1 MFDTP
6 LREAHLRVLD
16 RLAGHRADAAR
27 QAESA
32 RGADDR
38 RAAVTGTRELETAPW
53 GVTADGGDAACEIVL
68 DYGELEAEYAA
79 IRRGTALF
87 DRVDRVVVEL
97 RGTDAVDLVDRLVTN
112 AVAKAT
118 SAIVAAFLLERTGRI
133 VSDLRVI
140 RLDGRLLLEMDRTD
154 AAAVAAAV
162 DRVVFTEDCTI
173 EDASAAQHRLDALGP
188 EAPATIEH
196 LVGRSIGAGEAAE
209 ATIDGVPVVVFAL
222 DPERGG
228 DLDVPGIGIVAP
240 TAEVERVWNA
250 IIERPAPGRRPVRA
264 IGWNAFNIARIEAG
278 TPLFHLDFG
287 PDALPHET
295 GLIAKRVDFRKGCY
309 PGQEVV
315 ARMESRAGGRGRR
328 RVVGLR
334 LDGAA
339 LPVAGG
345 QVFDAEGGI
354 ADQVGVV
361 TSSTVSPM
369 RGAASIAFATVR
381 ASHVDPGTRVLV
393 NADGGSEPATVTG
406 LDLELEL
413 ATDAGTSAEE
423 SSS

>member
-27 QAESA
+27 QAEAA

-38 RAAVTGTRELETAPW
+38 RTELTGVRELETAPW
-53 GVTADGGDAACEIVL
+53 GVVGDGGDAACEIVL

-79 IRRGTALF
+79 IRRGTGAF
-87 DRVDRVVVEL
+87 DRVDRVVVDL
-97 RGTDAVDLVDRLVTN
+97 RGSDAAELVDRLVTN
-112 AVAKAT
+112 AVAKAS
-118 SAIVAAFLLERTGRI
+118 SAVVAAFLLDRTGRI
-133 VSDLRVI
+133 AADLRVV
-140 RLDGRLLLEMDRTD
+140 RLGDRLLLELDRTD

-162 DRVVFTEDCTI
+162 DRVVFTEECAI
-173 EDASAAQHRLDALGP
+173 EDASATRHRIDLLGP
-188 EAPATIEH
+188 EAPATVEH
-196 LVGRSIGAGEAAE
+196 LTGRRLGSGEAAE

-222 DPERGG
+222 DAERGG
-228 DLDVPGIGIVAP
+228 DLDVPGVGIVAP
-240 TAEVERVWNA
+240 IAEVERVWEA
-250 IIERPAPGRRPVRA
+250 IVTRPAPGRRPVRA
-264 IGWNAFNIARIEAG
+264 VGWNAFNIARIEAG

-295 GLIAKRVDFRKGCY
+295 GLIGKRVDFRKGCY

-334 LDGAA
+334 VDGQA
-339 LPVAGG
+339 LPIAGG
-345 QVFDAEGGI
+345 QVFDADGGL

-369 RGAASIAFATVR
+369 RGAAAIAFATVR
-381 ASHVDPGTRVLV
+381 ASHMDPGTRVLV
-393 NADGGSEPATVTG
+393 NAEGGSEPAVVTD
-406 LDLELEL
+406 LDLEVP
-413 ATDAGTSAEE
+413 ATGAGADS
-423 SSS
+423 

>member
-1 MFDTP
+1 MFESP

-27 QAESA
+27 QAEAA
-32 RGADDR
+32 RGVDGR
-38 RAAVTGTRELETAPW
+38 RNAVTGVRDLETAPW
-53 GVTADGGDAACEIVL
+53 GVVAEGGAPACEIVL

-79 IRRGTALF
+79 IRRGTGLF
-87 DRVDRVVVEL
+87 DRVDRVVVEV
-97 RGTDAVDLVDRLVTN
+97 RGGDAIDLVDRLVTN
-112 AVAKAT
+112 AIAKSS
-118 SAIVAAFLLERTGRI
+118 SAVVSAFLLERTGRI
-133 VSDLRVI
+133 AADLRVV
-140 RLDGRLLLEMDRTD
+140 RLGDRLLLDVDRTD
-154 AAAVAAAV
+154 AAAVANAIE
-162 DRVVFTEDCTI
+162 RVVFTEDCAV
-173 EDASAAQHRLDALGP
+173 EDVSAARHRLDVLGP

-196 LVGRSIGAGEAAE
+196 LVGRGIGAGEAID
-209 ATIDGVPVVVFAL
+209 ATIDGVPVTAFSL
-222 DPERGG
+222 DAGRGG
-228 DLDVPGIGIVAP
+228 DLDVPGVGLVVSAS
-240 TAEVERVWNA
+240 EVETVWEA
-250 IIERPAPGRRPVRA
+250 IIGKPAPGRRPVRA

-334 LDGAA
+334 LDGDA
-339 LPVAGG
+339 LPVAGA
-345 QVFDAEGGI
+345 QIFDTEGGL

-369 RGAASIAFATVR
+369 RGAASIAFGIVR
-381 ASHVDPGTRVLV
+381 ASHMDPGTRVLV
-393 NADGGSEPATVTG
+393 NADGGTEPATVTD
-406 LDLELEL
+406 LDLELPRPSEEP
-413 ATDAGTSAEE
+413 TS
-423 SSS
+423 

>member
-1 MFDTP
+1 MFESP

-27 QAESA
+27 QAEAA
-32 RGADDR
+32 RGVDGR
-38 RAAVTGTRELETAPW
+38 RNAVTGVRDLETAPW
-53 GVTADGGDAACEIVL
+53 GVVAEGGAPACEIVL

-79 IRRGTALF
+79 IRRGTGLF
-87 DRVDRVVVEL
+87 DRVDRVVVEV
-97 RGTDAVDLVDRLVTN
+97 RGSDAIDLVDRLVTN
-112 AVAKAT
+112 AIAKSS
-118 SAIVAAFLLERTGRI
+118 SAVVSAFLLERTGRI
-133 VSDLRVI
+133 AADLRVV
-140 RLDGRLLLEMDRTD
+140 RLGDRLLLDVDRTD
-154 AAAVAAAV
+154 AAAVADAIE
-162 DRVVFTEDCTI
+162 RVVFTEDCTV
-173 EDASAAQHRLDALGP
+173 EDVSNTRHRLDVLGP

-196 LVGRSIGAGEAAE
+196 LIGRGLGAGEAVE
-209 ATIDGVPVVVFAL
+209 ATIDGVPVVVFSL
-222 DPERGG
+222 DAGRGG
-228 DLDVPGIGIVAP
+228 DLDVPGVGVVAP
-240 TAEVERVWNA
+240 ATDVEQVWEA
-250 IIERPAPGRRPVRA
+250 IIGRPAPGRRPVRA

-334 LDGAA
+334 LDGDA
-339 LPVAGG
+339 LPVAGA
-345 QVFDAEGGI
+345 QIFDAEGGI

-369 RGAASIAFATVR
+369 RGAASIAFGIVR
-381 ASHVDPGTRVLV
+381 ASHMDAGTRVLV
-393 NADGGSEPATVTG
+393 NADGRTEPAIVTD
-406 LDLELEL
+406 LDLEVPQP
-413 ATDAGTSAEE
+413 SEE
-423 SSS
+423 STS